1 MLFVITGPSGCGKST
16 LVKQVL
22 AEVEGVDFSISH
34 TTRKKRDSEKE
45 GKDYYFI
52 TKEEFKEMIKLDKL
66 AEWAVVHGHYYG
78 TSRKEIEKKG
88 AEKDL
93 LLDID
98 VQGAQ
103 QIKARFK
110 KAIFVFV
117 LPPGFQELKE
127 RLKKRGDESDEVI
140 RGRLE
145 EARRE
150 IRSYPEFDY
159 VIINDKLD
167 KAVKDLASI
176 VVSARCRLAS
186 LQKEIM
192 PILRSFSP
200 DERG

>member
-22 AEVEGVDFSISH
+22 TEVEGVDFSISH
-34 TTRKKRDSEKE
+34 TTRKKRDAEKE

-52 TKEEFKEMIKLDKL
+52 TKEEFKEMIKMDKL

-127 RLKKRGDESDEVI
+127 RLKKRGDESDEMI

-200 DERG
+200 DEGD

>member
-16 LVKQVL
+16 LVKRVL
-22 AEVEGVDFSISH
+22 TEVDSVDFSVSY
-34 TTRKKRDSEKE
+34 TTRKKRTSEQE

-52 TKEEFKEMIKLDKL
+52 SKEEFKNMIKMDKL

-78 TSRKEIEKKG
+78 TSRREIEKKG

-103 QIKARFK
+103 QIKARYK
-110 KAIFVFV
+110 KAIFVFI

-127 RLKKRGDESDEVI
+127 RLTKRDNEAADVI
-140 RGRLE
+140 QRRLE
-145 EARRE
+145 VARKE
-150 IRSYPEFDY
+150 IRYYPEFDY
-159 VIINDKLD
+159 IVINDKLD
-167 KAVKDLASI
+167 KAVKELASI
-176 VVSARCRLAS
+176 ILSARCRLEPR
-186 LQKEIM
+186 KKDIM

-200 DERG
+200 NEED